1 MMVSN
6 MRGKSYEERLIEAN
20 MTTLETRR
28 HRGDLIQMFRIMSG
42 KDDVSPDTWFQTMT
56 VNRGDGV
63 GTRQA
68 TGLYN
73 VLPKQGRSEI
83 REHFFSQRV
92 VAPWN
97 SLPNWVKQ
105 STTVNMFKNR
115 LDEHMEQGVLQ
126 PH

>member
-1 MMVSN
+1 MLEKKKVYGSLY
-6 MRGKSYEERLIEAN
+6 GQYPRLSKVFIFEW
-20 MTTLETRR
+20 TPSL
-28 HRGDLIQMFRIMSG
+28 RIMSG
-42 KDDVSPDTWFQTMT
+42 KDDVSPITWFQTMND
-56 VNRGDGV
+56 NRGDGV

-83 REHFFSQRV
+83 RTNFFSQRV

-115 LDEHMEQGVLQ
+115 LDEHLEQGVLQ
-126 PH
+126 PP

>member
-1 MMVSN
+1 MVIN
-6 MRGKSYEERLIEAN
+6 MRGKTYEERLLEAN

-28 HRGDLIQMFRIMSG
+28 HRGDLIQMYRIMSG
-42 KDDVSPDTWFQTMT
+42 KDDVSPNTWFQTMAD
-56 VNRGDGV
+56 NRGDGV

-73 VLPKQGRSEI
+73 VFPKQGNSEF
-83 REHFFSQRV
+83 RANFFSQRV

-105 STTVNMFKNR
+105 SSTVNMFKNR
-115 LDEHMEQGVLQ
+115 LDDHMEQGVLQ
-126 PH
+126 PP